1 MRLSTLAA
9 GAASLL
15 AVAVTL
21 TAATADAAPRK
32 RAKTPGA
39 PTQFV
44 VRPRETTRITTID
57 EDGVVHT
64 RYVAV
69 RHSFLDP
76 GTEVAPGELPYTAG
90 ASLQPAYS
98 PTSNIDVQSPS
109 GSFRRGPLADPWD
122 LPGFP
127 KW

>member
-1 MRLSTLAA
+1 MRLRTLAA
-9 GAASLL
+9 GTASLL

-21 TAATADAAPRK
+21 TAATADAATRK
-32 RAKTPGA
+32 RVRPAHQ

-44 VRPRETTRITTID
+44 VRPLDSTRITTIG
-57 EDGVVHT
+57 EDGVVRT

-69 RHSFLDP
+69 HRSFLDP
-76 GTEVAPGELPYTAG
+76 GTEVSPGELPYTSG
-90 ASLQPAYS
+90 LSLIPAYS
-98 PTSNIDVQSPS
+98 PTANIDVASPS
-109 GSFRRGPLADPWD
+109 GSFRRGPLSDPWD